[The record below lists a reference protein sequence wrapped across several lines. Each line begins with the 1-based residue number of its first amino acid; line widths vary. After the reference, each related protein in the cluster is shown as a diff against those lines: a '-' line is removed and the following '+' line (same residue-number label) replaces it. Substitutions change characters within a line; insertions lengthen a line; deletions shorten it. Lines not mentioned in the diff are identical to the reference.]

1 MSEETTAGGSEEGH
15 VAKVKGR
22 VPPADLDAEAS
33 VLAAILLEKDAI
45 VKVRAILPSPRMMYS
60 DANARV
66 LEAAYDLHDDRKPVD
81 ITTVAAWLRSR
92 EWIDQV
98 GGPAY
103 LVDLVDKTPSV
114 ANVAAH
120 AQVVAEKHK
129 LRQLIGT
136 CQRIAAEGYGDVG
149 DVQEFLD
156 GTRAS
161 IQHVCTSGSDE
172 AGRDIDVIM
181 QDVYNELTSTEPDD
195 VEGMYTGIHSL
206 DRVNGPLRPGSVT
219 TVLAYSSH
227 GKSAFCAG
235 IVNFAAQLGPGRAKC
250 KSCGARPPC
259 PWRREYITQKL
270 ENQEQYCEICGGDVV
285 GIRAGVLVFSG
296 EMKDKDYAKRMVQI
310 RSRINLKD
318 FKQGIGPRCSKE
330 EYNLVLQSMKDIAA
344 QKNALHI
351 DHKTVDVIKIRSIV
365 ERKKIE
371 MAEDGIELIGV
382 IFDYAQ
388 RAKYGS
394 GVFKGNRQQE
404 LAAVGR
410 HLKDTA
416 IQESVAIVLP
426 AQLNEEAR
434 RKGLKPN
441 AENVREAQDL
451 VQDSDNTIII
461 YAPCRDASVD
471 KDLSIHA
478 HLRVPEPVQF
488 RVGKGRDGQRG
499 FVQGAFLPWITT
511 FDPWISKYG
520 EYVLPEEQKEERGHE
535 RRGRH

>member
-1 MSEETTAGGSEEGH
+1 MIEETTAGGSEEGQA
-15 VAKVKGR
+15 AKVKGR
-22 VPPADLDAEAS
+22 TPPNDLDSEAA

-60 DANARV
+60 DANARI
-66 LEAAYDLHDDRKPVD
+66 LEAAYDLHDDREPVD
-81 ITTVAAWLRSR
+81 IITVAAWLRNR
-92 EWIDQV
+92 EWINQI

-103 LVDLVDKTPSV
+103 LVQLVDATPFI
-114 ANVAAH
+114 AHVAAH

-181 QDVYNELTSTEPDD
+181 KDVYNDLTSTEPDD
-195 VEGMYTGIHSL
+195 TEGMYTGIHPL

-235 IVNFAAQLGPGRAKC
+235 IVNLTAQLGPGRAKC
-250 KSCGARPPC
+250 KSCGDRPPC
-259 PWRREYITQKL
+259 PWRRAYITQVRASDD
-270 ENQEQYCEICGGDVV
+270 QYCEACGGDVV

-296 EMKDKDYAKRMVQI
+296 EMRDKEYAKRMVQI
-310 RSRINLKD
+310 RSRVNLKD
-318 FKQGIGPRCSKE
+318 FKNGIGLRCSKE
-330 EYNLVLQSMKDIAA
+330 DYKLVLQSMEDIAA
-344 QKNALHI
+344 QKKALRI
-351 DHKTVDVIKIRSIV
+351 DDKTVDVIKIRSIV
-365 ERKKIE
+365 AQKKIE

-394 GVFKGNRQQE
+394 GIFRGNRQQE

-410 HLKDTA
+410 HLKETA
-416 IQESVAIVLP
+416 IQESVAIILP

-434 RKGLKPN
+434 RKGMKPN

-471 KDLSIHA
+471 KDLSLHA

-511 FDPWISKYG
+511 FDPWLSSYG
-520 EYVLPEEQKEERGHE
+520 EYVLPEEQKEERGE
-535 RRGRH
+535 RRGRY

>member
-1 MSEETTAGGSEEGH
+1 MESENTGDAIPS
-15 VAKVKGR
+15 KGR
-22 VPPADLDAEAS
+22 VPPHDLDSESA
-33 VLAAILLEKDAI
+33 VLAAILLERDAI
-45 VKVRAILPSPRMMYS
+45 VKVRSILPQSRMMYS
-60 DANARV
+60 DANARI
-66 LEAAYDLHDDRKPVD
+66 LEAAYDLHDERKPVD

-92 EWIDQV
+92 EWINQI

-103 LVDLVDKTPSV
+103 LVLLVDKTPSV

-149 DVQEFLD
+149 DVEEFLD
-156 GTRAS
+156 ETRAS
-161 IQHVCTSGSDE
+161 IQLVCANGSTDP
-172 AGRDIDVIM
+172 GRDVDVIM
-181 QDVYNELTSTEPDD
+181 HDVYKDLTSTEPDD
-195 VEGMYTGIHSL
+195 AEGMYTGILQL

-235 IVNFAAQLGPGRAKC
+235 VASIAQELGPGRAKC
-250 KSCGARPPC
+250 RNCGARPVC
-259 PWRREYITQKL
+259 PWRRAYITQVRADDS
-270 ENQEQYCEICGGDVV
+270 QFCEVCGGDIV

-296 EMKDKDYAKRMVQI
+296 EMRDTDYVKRMVQI
-310 RSRINLKD
+310 RSRISLKD
-318 FKQGIGPRCSKE
+318 FRQGKCEKH
-330 EYNLVLQSMKDIAA
+330 EYDLVLETMSDIAS
-344 QKNALHI
+344 QKKALRV
-351 DHKTVDVIKIRSIV
+351 DHKTVDVIKIRSIIAQ
-365 ERKKIE
+365 KKVE
-371 MAEDGIELIGV
+371 MADDGIELVGV

-394 GVFKGNRQQE
+394 GNFKGNRQQE

-410 HLKDTA
+410 HLKETA
-416 IQESVAIVLP
+416 LQESVAIVLP

-471 KDLSIHA
+471 NDLALHA

-499 FVQGAFLPWITT
+499 FVKGAFLPWITSFT
-511 FDPWISKYG
+511 DWIAKYG
-520 EYVLPEEQKEERGHE
+520 EYVLPEEQKEDRGHE